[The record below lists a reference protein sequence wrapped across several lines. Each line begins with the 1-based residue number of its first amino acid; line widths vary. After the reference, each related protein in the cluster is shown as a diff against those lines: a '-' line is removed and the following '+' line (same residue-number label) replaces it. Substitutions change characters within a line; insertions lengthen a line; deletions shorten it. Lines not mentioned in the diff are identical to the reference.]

1 MDYNKAEIE
10 NKCKLMKFKA
20 LEMALGAGAFG
31 AHIGGGF
38 SSMEILATL
47 YEFAKINAGDEN
59 RDRIILS
66 KGHGVLALYTAL
78 WQKGFITEE
87 ELKTFDQN
95 GTKFHGHPNRNINK
109 ALEFSAGSL
118 GLGLSY
124 AVGVAL
130 ACKQKN
136 LSNHIYVIVG
146 DGECDEG
153 IIWESIMSISNFNL
167 NNMTIIVDRNKYQ
180 LDGPTAEVMDNS
192 PLEKK
197 FEAFGFDVCS
207 VNGHEIEELM
217 NAYKSNSD
225 KPKVIIADTIKAN
238 GIKFLENN
246 KISHQTAL
254 SAKKYEQA
262 VNDIKAYYG
271 DIND

>member
-1 MDYNKAEIE
+1 
-10 NKCKLMKFKA
+10 
-20 LEMALGAGAFG
+20 
-31 AHIGGGF
+31 
-38 SSMEILATL
+38 
-47 YEFAKINAGDEN
+47 
-59 RDRIILS
+59 
-66 KGHGVLALYTAL
+66 
-78 WQKGFITEE
+78 
-87 ELKTFDQN
+87 
-95 GTKFHGHPNRNINK
+95 
-109 ALEFSAGSL
+109 
-118 GLGLSY
+118 
-124 AVGVAL
+124 
-130 ACKQKN
+130 
-136 LSNHIYVIVG
+136 
-146 DGECDEG
+146 
-153 IIWESIMSISNFNL
+153 MSISNFNL

-180 LDGPTAEVMDNS
+180 LDGPTAEIMDNS

-217 NAYKSNSD
+217 NAYNSNSD
-225 KPKVIIADTIKAN
+225 KPKVIIADTVKAN